1 MRPLP
6 ALPPSRDG
14 VFTTSEAAAAGWTRS
29 ALRHAV
35 RTGRCA
41 QLRPG
46 VLRVVTDAT
55 FGLDQRRN
63 TLRAAAVAAAM
74 ANPDAVISHSC
85 STILLGLPVL
95 DLPARPCLTVRP
107 AHTGDIAGV
116 HRHAASVSPRD
127 VLVVDGIPYFGVER
141 TVVDV
146 GREHGLRS
154 CVVTAD
160 AALHEGRT
168 SAEAL
173 SRKVRELRGWPGVR
187 ASRRAVELAD
197 GRAES
202 PLESLSRLAMWA
214 RVPAPELQV
223 ALFTSGGR
231 FLGRVDFF
239 WREFGVVG
247 EADGLMK
254 YDDGAALRAE
264 KLRQEDLEDH
274 GLVVV
279 RWGYGQLSDIDAFI
293 ARLNRAFVRAASR
306 RGPNGWTAAAPVE
319 RTP

>member
-1 MRPLP
+1 M
-6 ALPPSRDG
+6 
-14 VFTTSEAAAAGWTRS
+14 
-29 ALRHAV
+29 
-35 RTGRCA
+35 
-41 QLRPG
+41 
-46 VLRVVTDAT
+46 VTDAEIGY
-55 FGLDQRRN
+55 FDRQRA
-63 TLRAAAVAAAM
+63 TLRVAAIAAAM

-85 STILLGLPVL
+85 AAILLGLPVL

-116 HRHAASVSPRD
+116 HRHAAAWTPRD
-127 VLVVDGIPYFGVER
+127 VLVDDGIPHFGVER

-154 CVVTAD
+154 CLVTAD

-187 ASRRAVELAD
+187 ASRQAVELAD

-202 PLESLSRLAMWA
+202 PLESLSRLAMRA
-214 RVPAPELQV
+214 RVPAPDLQV
-223 ALFTSGGR
+223 PLFALEGR
-231 FLGRVDFF
+231 FIGRVDFF

-254 YDDGAALRAE
+254 YSDIAALRAE

-279 RWGYGQLSDIDAFI
+279 RWGYGELSDLDAFI

-306 RGPNGWTAAAPVE
+306 SGPTGWTAAAPIE